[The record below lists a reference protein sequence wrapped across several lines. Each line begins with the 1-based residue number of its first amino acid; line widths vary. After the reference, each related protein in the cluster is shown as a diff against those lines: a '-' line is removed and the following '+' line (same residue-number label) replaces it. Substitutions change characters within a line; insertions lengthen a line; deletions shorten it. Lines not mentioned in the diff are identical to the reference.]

1 MDGSI
6 KPTEKLSPVK
16 QAFLAL
22 EEAEAKLAAIERER
36 TEPIAIIGI
45 GCRFPGSADT
55 PQAFWNNLCE
65 GRDSVTEVPRDRWD
79 IDSYYDPDPEAPGK
93 MSTRSGAFIENVD
106 RFDAE
111 LFGIT
116 PREARSMDPQQRVLL
131 EVVWQALEDA
141 GHASLQKLEGSS
153 TGVFVGITT
162 DDYAHLMM
170 EAQGLEGID
179 TYFASGTARS
189 IVSGRISYQLGLVGP
204 AVSLDTACSSS
215 LLAVHQA
222 CRSLLDQ
229 ECRMAIAAG
238 VNMILSPANTV
249 ALSNYQM
256 MAPDGRCKVF
266 DAAADG
272 FVRGEGCGVVVLKRL
287 SDAQA
292 DRDHIYALI
301 LGSAA
306 NQDGP
311 SSSLTAPNGPSQEA
325 VMRAALKR
333 ARVKP
338 AQIGYVEAHGTGTA
352 LGDPIEVRALGEC
365 YSEGRPADLPLVIGS
380 VKTNIGHLEAAAGIA
395 GLIKT
400 ALVLHHGEIPPNL
413 HFKTPNPEI
422 PWDRYP
428 VMVPTRRM
436 ALATDGNRALA
447 AVTAL
452 GFSGT
457 NVHAVL
463 SSAPVQPAAQ
473 TSMERPLH
481 VITLSA
487 RSPEALRQQA
497 ESLSQWVDSTPAS
510 ALPNAA
516 YTLGAGRTHYPHRIA
531 LVGGSPRE
539 LKRELDAYL
548 NGQRTA
554 VRSGIVADTDEHSRV
569 AFLFTGQGAQHVGM
583 GRALEQH
590 HPHFRASIDECDA
603 ILQPLLG
610 RSIRE
615 ILYPSAIGDAEL
627 INQTIYTQP
636 ALFALEYALA
646 KLWWS
651 WGVRPSHVLG
661 HSIGEYVA
669 ACMAGILTLE
679 DALQMVVQRSQLMQS
694 ISVPGGMA
702 AVMATEEEVA
712 QRLAPYSESV
722 SIAAVNGPK
731 HVVIS
736 GAAASLELISGSFH
750 RDGISVIP
758 LKVSHA
764 FHSPLME
771 PVLDQFEKSIA
782 GIRFHPPKL
791 RLVSNVS
798 GSVTSRE
805 EVGNPRYWRRHARQ
819 AVRFMDGMRTL
830 ADQGCRLFIEIGPQP
845 VLLNMG
851 RRCLDR
857 GEFTWLP
864 SLDGKT
870 DDWERILG
878 SLADAYT
885 AGVAVDW
892 DGFDKP
898 FDRRRISLP
907 TYPFQRRR
915 FWFSP
920 SSAPGTR
927 QLPLSDTSQVPSGH
941 PLLGMRMD
949 SATGRIQFRSRVG
962 KGQTSFFKDH
972 RVSGTA
978 SLPMAAVLE
987 AALAAARLLWPDC
1000 AFAQLE
1006 QVSMDRAIR
1015 LPEDADVELEWMLEP
1030 RPESGYT
1037 FQLFSRTEGPST
1049 DGQWQQ
1055 HAAGALCP
1063 AGDPKERRTGALP
1076 PEPLDAIRR
1085 RCLRKTDA
1093 TDFYTYFSRV
1103 GLDFGPAFRT
1113 LETLWSGSGEA
1124 LGRLHSQHASADGNI
1139 GFALSP
1145 LVLDGALQVIAAAL
1159 MEGKFEDH
1167 ERVRLHLPVGV
1178 DHAWL
1183 AHLTDGAAWAHATLR
1198 KGVSASSRSV
1208 LCDVRLL
1215 DDQSREI
1222 AVLSGCRLV
1231 PVDAGVLKTRT
1242 ELPEERLLYHV
1253 RWRPRPNYQ
1262 NDRCSAGSRRIC
1274 LSVAGAA
1281 GTVER
1286 PASRTGPC
1294 AAVRSI

>member
-6 KPTEKLSPVK
+6 KSTEKLSPVK

-473 TSMERPLH
+473 ISMERPLH

-583 GRALEQH
+583 GRALEQR

-712 QRLAPYSESV
+712 QRLAPYAESV

-750 RDGISVIP
+750 RDGISLIP

-771 PVLDQFEKSIA
+771 PVLDQFEKASPA
-782 GIRFHPPKL
+782 F
-791 RLVSNVS
+791 
-798 GSVTSRE
+798 
-805 EVGNPRYWRRHARQ
+805 
-819 AVRFMDGMRTL
+819 D
-830 ADQGCRLFIEIGPQP
+830 FIH
-845 VLLNMG
+845 
-851 RRCLDR
+851 
-857 GEFTWLP
+857 
-864 SLDGKT
+864 
-870 DDWERILG
+870 
-878 SLADAYT
+878 
-885 AGVAVDW
+885 
-892 DGFDKP
+892 
-898 FDRRRISLP
+898 
-907 TYPFQRRR
+907 
-915 FWFSP
+915 P
-920 SSAPGTR
+920 SSGW
-927 QLPLSDTSQVPSGH
+927 S
-941 PLLGMRMD
+941 RM
-949 SATGRIQFRSRVG
+949 
-962 KGQTSFFKDH
+962 
-972 RVSGTA
+972 
-978 SLPMAAVLE
+978 
-987 AALAAARLLWPDC
+987 
-1000 AFAQLE
+1000 
-1006 QVSMDRAIR
+1006 
-1015 LPEDADVELEWMLEP
+1015 
-1030 RPESGYT
+1030 
-1037 FQLFSRTEGPST
+1037 
-1049 DGQWQQ
+1049 
-1055 HAAGALCP
+1055 
-1063 AGDPKERRTGALP
+1063 
-1076 PEPLDAIRR
+1076 
-1085 RCLRKTDA
+1085 
-1093 TDFYTYFSRV
+1093 
-1103 GLDFGPAFRT
+1103 
-1113 LETLWSGSGEA
+1113 
-1124 LGRLHSQHASADGNI
+1124 
-1139 GFALSP
+1139 
-1145 LVLDGALQVIAAAL
+1145 
-1159 MEGKFEDH
+1159 
-1167 ERVRLHLPVGV
+1167 
-1178 DHAWL
+1178 
-1183 AHLTDGAAWAHATLR
+1183 
-1198 KGVSASSRSV
+1198 
-1208 LCDVRLL
+1208 
-1215 DDQSREI
+1215 
-1222 AVLSGCRLV
+1222 
-1231 PVDAGVLKTRT
+1231 
-1242 ELPEERLLYHV
+1242 
-1253 RWRPRPNYQ
+1253 
-1262 NDRCSAGSRRIC
+1262 
-1274 LSVAGAA
+1274 
-1281 GTVER
+1281 
-1286 PASRTGPC
+1286 
-1294 AAVRSI
+1294 